1 MRLGFIPNWLKCKD
15 LSATFLYAGG
25 SVWKKRGTS
34 KATSPPVRMLCDR
47 VHHAKNSN
55 RQGSGRQ
62 ATVPVES
69 LIHFN
74 REGMKVLI
82 VLHLTMQCKCSSIAL
97 QGMGGKKEIMTC
109 RVN

>member
-1 MRLGFIPNWLKCKD
+1 M
-15 LSATFLYAGG
+15 T
-25 SVWKKRGTS
+25 TS
-34 KATSPPVRMLCDR
+34 KGIAPSVRILCDR

-69 LIHFN
+69 GIHFN
-74 REGMKVLI
+74 REGMKMLI
-82 VLHLTMQCKCSSIAL
+82 VLHLTMQCKCSSVAL
-97 QGMGGKKEIMTC
+97 QGMDGKKETMTC